1 MDISS
6 DAEEK
11 LYQQQLVFAAQM
23 RDGPACLKVEEEPF
37 EQIEKRHEAATVAY
51 AFAFMKGE
59 LSPEEKALWEQ
70 LDAQYQTAKAKQ
82 ETLSKIKTEDTQDDS
97 KRRRVS
103 PSPLFVQQDRSDH
116 DEGSDAAD
124 ASTGSKRKRD
134 ETSKELSDNLRLSKM
149 DESVVREILKRLA
162 TDAPADKKQ
171 KAVQDSARVLQ
182 AIRQLPSESTEYFEK
197 GTWKVKGMFTP
208 LKHHQLINLGWMK
221 QQEANTKGSKGGIL
235 ADEMGLGKTLSALA
249 SMVYGK
255 TKFGREEL
263 KTNLVLVPKS
273 LKDQWNNEAYEHTS
287 KSTSKDNSGL
297 GRIHAYSTETSVKT
311 QLREFEDANLVIA
324 TYSELCRGF
333 KNFSYPKNMSDAE
346 KEKHFDKK
354 YRPNLS
360 ALFRFKFRAIYL
372 DEGHD
377 IRNTKA
383 LRTMACQKLKSRYRW
398 ILTGTPMTNN
408 PTDLYSVLTF
418 VRDPQVLKLTQ
429 KEFNDMY
436 KGPSKNEI
444 NVDWISSRLHSNMSR
459 WTLQDD
465 LFGRPLIN
473 IPKSVIKYLC
483 VKLSVPEMI
492 IYLVLHE
499 RLRLLAIEKMEDP
512 DNTKTYQFVAGLLMV
527 LRQMTGH
534 VLLIRPIIFKY
545 LTDDD
550 MNIIYDAMDN
560 NKVPEESELTRIMTG
575 QAVGPAPVKLL
586 GPNLNPNAQDYITA
600 LRKLQRSTTCTI
612 CKERTQDI
620 RWAEC
625 FHAYCY
631 NCLDKQMHHAAE
643 HNLGEARCVPC
654 GLPMGRLTEE
664 DEDTEDESPRWRTES
679 GKVIPS
685 TKSSTVV
692 ELLRSWRDS
701 VTGDPQA
708 KAVVFTSFKDSHKL
722 LAATFEEEKWEFT
735 VLTADMSSAEREAS
749 VDEFKDNPDKFIMLA
764 TSGVGGIGLNL
775 TVAKYLINY
784 DHYFNEPT
792 EKQVCGRI
800 YRIGQEEQTTM
811 VSITATGTVDEHVR
825 DIKRRKA
832 KNINGIM
839 AATKKK
845 SAKALLKLFDKAKEV
860 KEIVGS
866 HWRINTRTMS
876 TAQKNSIYSQGELA
890 KDLHSQYQI
899 QIEDLNAEHKK
910 KEIALLD
917 KIQTAETRYQ
927 ELESKYQKD
936 FYNLKSK
943 CTKHTSKPHHNENAT
958 AVPDNNEESAEDDT
972 TKTDESPA
980 QSAGS
985 SMVDFDELCSICR

>member
-1 MDISS
+1 MDDEPETKEALI
-6 DAEEK
+6 
-11 LYQQQLVFAAQM
+11 QQQLAFAAQM
-23 RDGPACLKVEEEPF
+23 RDGPACPKIEEEPF
-37 EQIEKRHEAATVAY
+37 EQIEKRHEAATLAY
-51 AFAFMKGE
+51 AFALMKGT
-59 LSPEEKALWEQ
+59 LSPEEKVLWEQ
-70 LDAQYQTAKAKQ
+70 LDEQFETAKAKQ
-82 ETLSKIKTEDTQDDS
+82 EALLKIKTEDAQNDS
-97 KRRRVS
+97 KRRRAS
-103 PSPLFVQQDRSDH
+103 ASPLFVRQDQSDH
-116 DEGSDAAD
+116 DEESDAAD

-134 ETSKELSDNLRLSKM
+134 KSSKESSDDPRPSKM
-149 DESVVREILKRLA
+149 DESVIREILRRLA
-162 TDAPADKKQ
+162 ADAPADKKQ
-171 KAVQDSARVLQ
+171 KAIQDSARVLQ
-182 AIRQLPSESTEYFEK
+182 AIRQLPSDSTEYFGK
-197 GTWKVKGMFTP
+197 GTWKVKGMSTP

-249 SMVYGK
+249 SVVYGK

-273 LKDQWNNEAYEHTS
+273 LKDQWTNEAYEHTL
-287 KSTSKDNSGL
+287 KPTSKHKVGL

-311 QLREFEDANLVIA
+311 QLREFEDAELVIA

-333 KNFSYPKNMSDAE
+333 KNFSYPKDMSDPE
-346 KEKHFDKK
+346 KEKYFDKK
-354 YRPNLS
+354 YRPKLS

-383 LRTMACQKLKSRYRW
+383 LRSMACQRLKSKYRW

-418 VRDPQVLKLTQ
+418 VRDPQVLNLTQ

-444 NVDWISSRLHSNMSR
+444 DVDWISSRLHSNMSR

-473 IPKSVIKYLC
+473 IPKSVVKDLC
-483 VKLSVPEMI
+483 VELSVPEMI

-499 RLRLLAIEKMEDP
+499 RLRLLAIEKMDDP
-512 DNTKTYQFVAGLLMV
+512 DNSKSYQFVAGLLMV

-550 MNIIYDAMDN
+550 MNIIYDAMNN
-560 NKVPEESELTRIMTG
+560 NKVPTVSELERIIAG
-575 QAVGPAPVKLL
+575 EAVGPAPVKHL
-586 GPNLNPNAQDYITA
+586 GPNLNPNARDYITA

-612 CKERTQDI
+612 CKQRTQDI

-631 NCLDKQMHHAAE
+631 GCLEERMHYAAE
-643 HNLGEARCVPC
+643 NDLSEARCVPC
-654 GLPMGRLTEE
+654 GIPMGHLTEE
-664 DEDTEDESPRWRTES
+664 GEDKEDESPRWLTES

-685 TKSSTVV
+685 TKSSSVV
-692 ELLRSWRDS
+692 DLLRSWRDPT
-701 VTGDPQA
+701 TGDPKA

-722 LAATFEEEKWEFT
+722 LAATFAEENWEFT
-735 VLTADMSSAEREAS
+735 TLTADMSSAEREAS
-749 VDEFKDNPDKFIMLA
+749 VDEFKDDPDKFIMLA

-775 TVAKYLINY
+775 TVAK
-784 DHYFNEPT
+784 
-792 EKQVCGRI
+792 QVSKRKMI
-800 YRIGQEEQTTM
+800 ELWLTRMQTTM
-811 VSITATGTVDEHVR
+811 VSITAIGTVDEHIR

-845 SAKALLKLFDKAKEV
+845 TAKALLKLFEKAKEV
-860 KEIVGS
+860 KEIGGS
-866 HWRINTRTMS
+866 DWED
-876 TAQKNSIYSQGELA
+876 QVEL
-890 KDLHSQYQI
+890 
-899 QIEDLNAEHKK
+899 
-910 KEIALLD
+910 
-917 KIQTAETRYQ
+917 
-927 ELESKYQKD
+927 
-936 FYNLKSK
+936 
-943 CTKHTSKPHHNENAT
+943 
-958 AVPDNNEESAEDDT
+958 DD
-972 TKTDESPA
+972 
-980 QSAGS
+980 G
-985 SMVDFDELCSICR
+985 